1 MSMNYKTVD
10 HRGSSEIEIKKSVFI
25 GNAAPVSTEEEA
37 IAFISEI
44 KKTYPDARHNVYAYL
59 LRENS
64 AMRYSDDHE
73 PQGSAGMPVLD
84 VIRKSG
90 ITDVVVTVTR
100 YFGGTL
106 LGVGGLVRA
115 YTDAAAEAVAA
126 ATPVEIILSAVISIT
141 CSYSDYQRIL
151 PKLDLFDGRVL
162 DTVFDADVTIRVTFP
177 YEDVSA
183 VTEKLTDDTAGRAVI
198 SVLAS
203 EYKKW

>member
-1 MSMNYKTVD
+1 MNYKTVD

>member
-1 MSMNYKTVD
+1 
-10 HRGSSEIEIKKSVFI
+10 
-25 GNAAPVSTEEEA
+25 
-37 IAFISEI
+37 
-44 KKTYPDARHNVYAYL
+44 
-59 LRENS
+59 
-64 AMRYSDDHE
+64 
-73 PQGSAGMPVLD
+73 MPVLD

-115 YTDAAAEAVAA
+115 YTDAAAEAVAV

>member
-1 MSMNYKTVD
+1 MNYKTVD
-10 HRGSSEIEIKKSVFI
+10 HRDSSEIEVKKSVFI

-37 IAFISEI
+37 IAFVNEI
-44 KKTYPDARHNVYAYL
+44 RKTYPDARHNVYAYV

-64 AMRYSDDHE
+64 AMRYSDDRE

-106 LGVGGLVRA
+106 LGMGGLVRA
-115 YTDAAAEAVAA
+115 YTDAAAAAVAA
-126 ATPVEIILSAVISIT
+126 ARPVEIILSAVAQIT
-141 CSYSDYQRIL
+141 CSYSDYQKIL
-151 PKLDLFDGRVL
+151 PRLEFFRGVVT
-162 DTVFDADVTIRVTFP
+162 DTVFDADVTLTVSFP
-177 YEDVSA
+177 YEDISEVE
-183 VTEKLTDDTAGRAVI
+183 VKIRDDTSGRAAVA
-198 SVLAS
+198 SLCS

>member
-1 MSMNYKTVD
+1 MNYKTVD

-115 YTDAAAEAVAA
+115 YTDAAAEAVAV